1 MMSRIKSKGTAKLKL
16 LLILPLAAF
25 LVLVLAEPKLVAQ
38 AERADGDAFSASLA
52 LPAPDHS
59 AVPQDKSEK
68 QKKEEKLKQQQE
80 QEKKT
85 EEVMKEAQIIQAKI
99 AEVEVAI
106 KKTDDPKQQQELKA
120 TLMKLYD
127 KDKKIKTYLNGE
139 NGNGEMK
146 KVEYLEVTPE
156 MVDDKIKGISMKLKQ
171 TDDPKE
177 QKELETQLKELYQM
191 KKALENGEEKYVKV
205 ASEKGKKEKEK
216 KEIK

>member
-1 MMSRIKSKGTAKLKL
+1 
-16 LLILPLAAF
+16 
-25 LVLVLAEPKLVAQ
+25 
-38 AERADGDAFSASLA
+38 
-52 LPAPDHS
+52 
-59 AVPQDKSEK
+59 
-68 QKKEEKLKQQQE
+68 
-80 QEKKT
+80 
-85 EEVMKEAQIIQAKI
+85 MKEAQIVQAKI
-99 AEVEVAI
+99 KEVEVAI
-106 KKTDDPKQQQELKA
+106 NKTDDPKEQKELKA
-120 TLMKLYD
+120 TLVKLYD

-156 MVDDKIKGISMKLKQ
+156 MVDDKIKVISMKLKQ